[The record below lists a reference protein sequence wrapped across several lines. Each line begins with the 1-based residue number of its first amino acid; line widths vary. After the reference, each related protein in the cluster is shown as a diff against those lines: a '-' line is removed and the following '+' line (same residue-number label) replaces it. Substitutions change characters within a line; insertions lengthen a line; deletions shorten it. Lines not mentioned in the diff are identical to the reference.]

1 MLGSIKKQFVFGFTL
16 VVLLVVAFT
25 SNALASRVKDLAILE
40 GIEKEA
46 LLGYGLVVGL
56 NGTGDGQSSQYT
68 VSSLTAM
75 LERLGVTVDP
85 RTIKLKNVAAV
96 MVTGNQDGFAAPG
109 SRLDVTVSSLGD
121 ASSLEG
127 GILIMTPMKGA
138 DGKVYALAQGSIS
151 IGGFNVRSG
160 SNNSFRKNHSTVGMI
175 PNGAK
180 VETRMQSE
188 FMTSG
193 QMAWLLHSPD
203 FSTAQSVTNAINK
216 VFGGKVAKAQDAQRI
231 IVNVPEAFIEYPV
244 DFISRM
250 GTISAESDQAARV
263 VINERTGTIIVGE
276 GVVLR
281 AAAVAHG
288 NLKVVVKTSFDVSQP
303 NSFNESGQ
311 TVVTPDITTD
321 VDEGNASVIHIPYTG
336 TVSDVVNVLNE
347 VGASPRDI
355 IAILQALKQSGS
367 LQAELV
373 IM

>member
-1 MLGSIKKQFVFGFTL
+1 MLGSLKQRFVFGL
-16 VVLLVVAFT
+16 SLAALLTVALA

-40 GIEKEA
+40 GIEKEP

-56 NGTGDGQSSQYT
+56 SGTGDGQSTEYT

-85 RTIKLKNVAAV
+85 NSIKLKNVAAV

-127 GILIMTPMKGA
+127 GILIMTPMKGV

-151 IGGFNVRSG
+151 IGGFNIRSG
-160 SNNSFRKNHSTVGMI
+160 VGNSFRKNHSTVGMI

-180 VETRMQSE
+180 VENRMQSE

-203 FSTAQSVTNAINK
+203 FSTAQNVTNAINM

-231 IVNVPEAFIEYPV
+231 VVNVPESFIEYPV

-250 GTISAESDQAARV
+250 GSISAESDQAARV

-311 TVVTPDITTD
+311 TVVTPEITTD

-336 TVSDVVNVLNE
+336 TVSDVVKVLNE

-355 IAILQALKQSGS
+355 IAILQALKLSGS